1 MSEVRFTNV
10 TKSYGAQVAVND
22 ISLSINSGE
31 FLTLLGPSGC
41 GKTTS
46 LRMVAGF
53 ATPTSGQIHIDGR
66 DVTRTEPNSRNT
78 GMVFQSFALFPH
90 LTVAEN
96 VRFGLKVRKIKG
108 SDADAR
114 AAEAIRLVRLDG
126 FESRYPRQLS
136 GGQQQR
142 VALARAVVIEPDVL
156 LLDEPLSALDLK
168 LRHELQIHIRHV
180 QQTLKV
186 TTIYV
191 THDQGEALRMSDR
204 VAVMHRGCVAQIDT
218 PQELYDRPKTAFV
231 ANFIGQANVIDV
243 VTGDKEGD
251 GKGVSVHLP
260 DDPGQVFRVEGG
272 GGVFAPRSEAALVF
286 RPEVVQLGY
295 AQANRLRGKVERA
308 AYSGSVWNVTVSTE
322 KGLKLDLELGYAVSP
337 PKIGAI
343 CEFSWPPERTLLV
356 ERNS

>member
-1 MSEVRFTNV
+1 
-10 TKSYGAQVAVND
+10 
-22 ISLSINSGE
+22 
-31 FLTLLGPSGC
+31 
-41 GKTTS
+41 
-46 LRMVAGF
+46 MVAGF
-53 ATPTSGQIHIDGR
+53 ATPTAGQIHIGDR
-66 DVTRTEPNSRNT
+66 DVTHTEPNSRNT

-204 VAVMHRGCVAQIDT
+204 VAVMHRGRIAQIDT

-243 VTGDKEGD
+243 VTGEKEGD
-251 GKGVSVHLP
+251 GKGISVHLP
-260 DDPGQVFRVEGG
+260 DDPSHVFRVEGG
-272 GGVFAPRSEAALVF
+272 GSALPPRSEAALVF
-286 RPEVVQLGY
+286 RPEVVELGH
-295 AQANRLRGKVERA
+295 AQINQLRGKVERT

-322 KGLKLDLELGYAVSP
+322 KGLRLDLELGYAITP
-337 PKIGAI
+337 PKIGNI
-343 CEFSWPPERTLLV
+343 CEFSWASERTLLV